1 MNVSK
6 YIYIYIYFVIWSP
19 SKQALCRFNAGPPP
33 TTPVR
38 HQISTANA
46 NTSCLFNSSSH
57 HHGLLPSKHETPT
70 QHRADVLVPAWHESD
85 RPYITYK
92 ASRDIKTSRF
102 NAGPPST
109 TMDQHRT
116 SKVYRSPAGFG

>member
-1 MNVSK
+1 MFRN
-6 YIYIYIYFVIWSP
+6 IYIYIYLFIRSP

-46 NTSCLFNSSSH
+46 NTSRLFNSSSH
-57 HHGLLPSKHETPT
+57 HHGPAQQTPD
-70 QHRADVLVPAWHESD
+70 ADPTPGRRLVPAWHESE
-85 RPYITYK
+85 RPYTYK

-116 SKVYRSPAGFG
+116 SKVYRDLAGFG

>member
-1 MNVSK
+1 MFRN
-6 YIYIYIYFVIWSP
+6 IYIYFVIWSP

-46 NTSCLFNSSSH
+46 NTSCLFNSK
-57 HHGLLPSKHETPT
+57 HHGPAQQTRDADPTPG
-70 QHRADVLVPAWHESD
+70 RRLVPAWHESD
-85 RPYITYK
+85 RPYTYK
-92 ASRDIKTSRF
+92 ASKDIETSRF

-116 SKVYRSPAGFG
+116 KVYRGLAGFG